1 MNAVSGALAALFGPS
16 RQAARAHARAYGP
29 DLLRAA
35 AILLVMAWH
44 MPGPARPE
52 PLAAIRPFGWLGVD
66 IFFVLSGY
74 LIGAQL
80 LKGIAAGN
88 GVEFGRFWTS
98 RAFRILPAFLV
109 VLALYFLLP
118 GFSDGKAIQPLW
130 RFLTFTMNFGLD
142 YRVTGA
148 FTSAWSLCVEEHF
161 YWLLP
166 PLVLVLARFR
176 GAGPALALGAAVI
189 LGGMALRWGI
199 WSGPA
204 ADPATRPADFLRL
217 IYYPTW
223 TRLDGLAMG
232 VLLAAARVLR
242 PAAVARF
249 APPWLTGPL
258 GLLAAVGTVV
268 LCIRHAD
275 GVSLD
280 LAGAVVVYPL
290 ACLASTLLLCALLD
304 IEPALRRLPLA
315 PVTFVATLAYSLYLV
330 HKPVQHML
338 RERLGDG
345 VLHGWTGL
353 GLYLAADFAAALL
366 LWWLIER
373 PFLRLRERVLRRPV
387 PAVAEA
393 DMKQAA

>member
-1 MNAVSGALAALFGPS
+1 
-16 RQAARAHARAYGP
+16 
-29 DLLRAA
+29 
-35 AILLVMAWH
+35 
-44 MPGPARPE
+44 ARPE
-52 PLAAIRPFGWLGVD
+52 PLATIRPFGWLGVD
-66 IFFVLSGY
+66 VFFVLSGY

-80 LKGIAAGN
+80 LKGIAAGA
-88 GVEFGRFWTS
+88 GVDFKRFWTS

-142 YRVTGA
+142 YRVAGA
-148 FTSAWSLCVEEHF
+148 FSSAWSLCVEEHF

-166 PLVLVLARFR
+166 PLVLVLARAR
-176 GAGPALALGAAVI
+176 GAGAAVAVGVAVI

-199 WSGPA
+199 WHGPA

-217 IYYPTW
+217 VYYPTW

-232 VLLAAARVLR
+232 VLLAAARIFR
-242 PAAVARF
+242 PALVERL

-258 GLLAAVGTVV
+258 GLLAAAATVV
-268 LCIRHAD
+268 LCARGD
-275 GVSLD
+275 GVMLD
-280 LAGAVVVYPL
+280 LTGAVVVYPL
-290 ACLASTLLLCALLD
+290 ACLATTLLLCALLD
-304 IEPALRRLPLA
+304 LEPALQRLPLA
-315 PVTFVATLAYSLYLV
+315 PFTVVATLAYSLYLV

-345 VLHGWTGL
+345 ILHGWTGL

-373 PFLRLRERVLRRPV
+373 PFLRLRERVLRRPL
-387 PAVAEA
+387 PAPVEEERL
-393 DMKQAA
+393 AA

>member
-1 MNAVSGALAALFGPS
+1 MNTVSGAIAALLGPS
-16 RQAARAHARAYGP
+16 RPAAHGRAYGP

-52 PLAAIRPFGWLGVD
+52 TLAAIRPFGWLGVD
-66 IFFVLSGY
+66 VFFVLSGY

-88 GVEFGRFWTS
+88 GVAFKRFWIS

-109 VLALYFLLP
+109 VLALYFALP

-166 PLVLVLARFR
+166 PLVLVLARAR
-176 GAGPALALGAAVI
+176 GAGPAMALGAAVI

-199 WSGPA
+199 WHGPA

-232 VLLAAARVLR
+232 VLLAAARIFR

-258 GLLAAVGTVV
+258 GLLAAAGTVA

-280 LAGAVVVYPL
+280 LTGAVVVYPL
-290 ACLASTLLLCALLD
+290 ACLATTLLLCALLD
-304 IEPALRRLPLA
+304 LEPALQRLPLA
-315 PVTFVATLAYSLYLV
+315 PVTLVATLAYSLYLV

-345 VLHGWTGL
+345 ALHGWTGL

-366 LWWLIER
+366 LWLLVER
-373 PFLRLRERVLRRPV
+373 PFLRLRERVLRRPA
-387 PAVAEA
+387 PTIAEEE
-393 DMKQAA
+393 MRRAA